1 MTERK
6 RAVKNMAGDERFDLE
21 VLMKWIK
28 TEILFENFDSEALQG
43 HAEVPS
49 HFNPSVGHL
58 VPSISHFVPKKS
70 HFVPKVNK
78 ARFFRKFEVK
88 ECLVCVECSSYKIH
102 TILSIAL
109 GYDAK
114 IKTRLLAF
122 LSKPEVCVKPTSDVY
137 PTDFYV
143 YRNDFDS

>member
-1 MTERK
+1 M
-6 RAVKNMAGDERFDLE
+6 D
-21 VLMKWIK
+21 K
-28 TEILFENFDSEALQG
+28 TEILFENFDSEALQS

-58 VPSISHFVPKKS
+58 VPSIISHLVPKKS
-70 HFVPKVNK
+70 HFVSKVSLNK
-78 ARFFRKFEVK
+78 ARFFPKFEVK
-88 ECLVCVECSSYKIH
+88 ECLVCFECSSYKIH

-109 GYDAK
+109 GYGAK

-122 LSKPEVCVKPTSDVY
+122 LSKPEVCVKSTSDVY

-143 YRNDFDS
+143 YRNAVP

>member
-1 MTERK
+1 M
-6 RAVKNMAGDERFDLE
+6 KNMAGEERFDLE
-21 VLMKWIK
+21 VLLKWIK

-70 HFVPKVNK
+70 HFVPKVLNK

-122 LSKPEVCVKPTSDVY
+122 LRE
-137 PTDFYV
+137 
-143 YRNDFDS
+143 